1 MLFRSLTTRT
11 VGNVTVLDVKGRLV
25 LGDGDETFLK
35 TVNDLAFA
43 GHINMVLNMDE
54 VTYIDSMGLGVLVS
68 KYVTLKNRGG
78 NLKVCNIHRR
88 NFEVLTVTRLLTVFE
103 SFDSENAAVES
114 FRESAIG

>member
-1 MLFRSLTTRT
+1 MTLSTRT

-25 LGDGDETFLK
+25 LGDGDETFTK
-35 TVNDLAFA
+35 TVNELAFT
-43 GHINMVLNMDE
+43 GHVNIVLNMNE

-68 KYVTLKNRGG
+68 KYVTLRNRGG

-103 SFDSENAAVES
+103 SFDSEAAAVAS
-114 FRESAIG
+114 FGESAIG